1 MAQRETSTRPLAIT
15 PSKGAAKEE
24 EVGSAKGHASSRQ
37 GAPPSSQLDKVLTG
51 IGLLQQQQRDMEE
64 QYRAS
69 QEAMSKQIASLVAE
83 VRRAATGTGRA
94 DYSA

>member
-1 MAQRETSTRPLAIT
+1 MYTLSIVYT
-15 PSKGAAKEE
+15 
-24 EVGSAKGHASSRQ
+24 
-37 GAPPSSQLDKVLTG
+37 VLTG
-51 IGLLQQQQRDMEE
+51 IELLQQQQRDMEE

-83 VRRAATGTGRA
+83 VRRAATVRA